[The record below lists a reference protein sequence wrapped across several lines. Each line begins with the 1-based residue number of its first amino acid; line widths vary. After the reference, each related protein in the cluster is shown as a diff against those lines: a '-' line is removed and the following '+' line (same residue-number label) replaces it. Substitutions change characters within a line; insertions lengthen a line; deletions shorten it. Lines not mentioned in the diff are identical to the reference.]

1 MEAEEGLS
9 GEIAVNVA
17 ELIKHL
23 QAQPQDLLVGYR
35 QYSEMC
41 LLKPE
46 DIEIMDACAPR
57 PDGWIQRKR
66 PDEATQPYLIFPG
79 N

>member
-1 MEAEEGLS
+1 M
-9 GEIAVNVA
+9 NVA

-23 QAQPQDLLVGYR
+23 QAQPQDLPVGYR
-35 QYSEMC
+35 LHSEMC
-41 LLKPE
+41 LLELE
-46 DIEIMDACAPR
+46 DIKIMDACAPR

-66 PDEATQPYLIFPG
+66 PDEAAQPYLIFPG